1 MNMQNII
8 TVGVAFVAVLML
20 LDLFSGDDE
29 SADGSDGLEDSQ
41 RVQLQA
47 DDTSKPGP
55 FPVADGRQVIE
66 MSPLEVEPPAP
77 VETPDVTDQE
87 ETSQPVSGQVVTEP
101 IKGGE
106 SEGVSFETYLGKVQA
121 DAEIKEIAEEAIE
134 RYKGEISELTDRF
147 LQSGGYYNADEE
159 LVYPEGL
166 PEEAVHKLELIQQEM
181 FNIRESM
188 KVRQEHLRGIKY

>member
-20 LDLFSGDDE
+20 LDLFSGEDE
-29 SADGSDGLEDSQ
+29 FADGSNGLEDIQ
-41 RVQLQA
+41 QVQLQA
-47 DDTSKPGP
+47 DDTPGHAP
-55 FPVADGRQVIE
+55 FPEIKEHQVVE
-66 MSPLEVEPPAP
+66 MSSLEVESPAP
-77 VETPDVTDQE
+77 VAKTAITDQE
-87 ETSQPVSGQVVTEP
+87 KISQPVSGQAVTEQV
-101 IKGGE
+101 KGGE
-106 SEGVSFETYLGKVQA
+106 SEEVSFEAYLGKVQA
-121 DAEIKEIAEEAIE
+121 DAEIKEIAEEAME

-147 LQSGGYYNADEE
+147 LQNGGYYNADGE

-181 FNIRESM
+181 SNIRESM

>member
-1 MNMQNII
+1 MQNII

-87 ETSQPVSGQVVTEP
+87 ETSQQVIDQATEQV
-101 IKGGE
+101 KGGE
-106 SEGVSFETYLGKVQA
+106 SDEASFETYLGKVQA

-147 LQSGGYYNADEE
+147 LQSGGYFNADEE

>member
-87 ETSQPVSGQVVTEP
+87 ETSQQVIDQATEQV
-101 IKGGE
+101 KGGE
-106 SEGVSFETYLGKVQA
+106 SDEASFETYLGKVQA

-147 LQSGGYYNADEE
+147 LQSGGYFNADEE

>member
-1 MNMQNII
+1 MQNII

-77 VETPDVTDQE
+77 VETPDVTNQE
-87 ETSQPVSGQVVTEP
+87 ETFQQVIDQANEQV
-101 IKGGE
+101 KGGE
-106 SEGVSFETYLGKVQA
+106 SDEVSFETYLGKVQA

-166 PEEAVHKLELIQQEM
+166 PEGAVHKLELIQQEM